1 MEKIQ
6 KRFLKHRSRST
17 TLQTRKG
24 IPMTEEA
31 RAEWLKAFKDIE
43 ESIENLELE
52 EGAKNPYSK
61 YLRMKQQD
69 LF

>member
-1 MEKIQ
+1 M
-6 KRFLKHRSRST
+6 LKSRP
-17 TLQTRKG
+17 G
-24 IPMTEEA
+24 IPMTEES
-31 RAEWLKAFKDIE
+31 RAEWVKAFTDIE

-52 EGAKNPYSK
+52 EGKKNPYSK

>member
-1 MEKIQ
+1 
-6 KRFLKHRSRST
+6 
-17 TLQTRKG
+17 
-24 IPMTEEA
+24 MTEEA